1 MHDTIDGCSR
11 FKSQI
16 NIYGPCK
23 DENGIWV
30 SRQLLH
36 QIPSFSL
43 AQEFMFTVE
52 MPQQAAKD
60 FLKLSTYFQ
69 IEIEGKNILEG
80 AGIWYIQKKTE
91 MIKIKFALDTRHGGT
106 LSIHSDDITPDNER
120 SKSIIIHQAL

>member
-1 MHDTIDGCSR
+1 STRGQNRLVLGGS
-11 FKSQI
+11 
-16 NIYGPCK
+16 
-23 DENGIWV
+23 
-30 SRQLLH
+30 LH
-36 QIPSFSL
+36 WIFH
-43 AQEFMFTVE
+43 
-52 MPQQAAKD
+52 
-60 FLKLSTYFQ
+60 TYFQ